1 MVVDGGD
8 WAPDNNPAQHED
20 LKFAFQI
27 QTTDLMSYDA
37 VAIGE
42 REFNFGYDKFV
53 ALTAKAKTSYISSN
67 LIDKKTGKPAFKT
80 SVVVRK
86 GGLKVGIFSV
96 MGPKFDLPADVGQ
109 RLSVDDPTAT
119 ATKMVDEL
127 RNKQGCDIVVALTHL
142 GRIEGEDLA
151 AQVPGMDVVI
161 LAHHPGFVAQGR
173 RVNNAVTVASGEQG
187 QNIGVTKLTLD
198 GKKVTDL
205 SSETLIL
212 MPEVGERADIAAL
225 AKTFQDNLNSTL
237 QKEQQQQQ
245 LTPLKNTPGGDQ
257 FVGSEACGACHA
269 AQYQQWLTTQHAHAF
284 ATLQRVQKDA
294 TPECV
299 QCHVVGYQRPSGY
312 VNASATTKLQNVGCE
327 ACHGFGTQH
336 HMDAKTGG
344 KVAESVCMSCHK
356 PANDPGWS
364 YAAKLPRV
372 SH

>member
-8 WAPDNNPAQHED
+8 WAPDNNPQQLLD
-20 LKFAFQI
+20 MTYDFQF
-27 QTTDLMSYDA
+27 QTTDLMGYDA
-37 VAIGE
+37 VGIGE
-42 REFNFGYDKFV
+42 REFNFGYDRFV
-53 ALTAKAKTSYISSN
+53 ASVAKAKTPYISSN
-67 LIDKKTGKPAFKT
+67 LIDKKTGKPAFKPY
-80 SVVVRK
+80 VVVRK

-96 MGPKFDLPADVGQ
+96 MGPKIDLPTEVGS
-109 RLSVDDPTAT
+109 RLTVDDPTAT

-127 RNKQGCDIVVALTHL
+127 RKNQGCDVVVALTHL

-151 AQVPGMDVVI
+151 AQVPGIDVVV

-212 MPEVGERADIAAL
+212 MPEVGERPDIAKL
-225 AKTFQDNLNSTL
+225 AKDFDDQRNAKL
-237 QKEQQQQQ
+237 QKVQQQQVINQ
-245 LTPLKNTPGGDQ
+245 QPKTPGADQ
-257 FVGSEACGACHA
+257 YVGSETCAGCHA
-269 AQYQQWLTTQHAHAF
+269 AQYQQWQTTQHAHAF

-299 QCHVVGYQRPSGY
+299 QCHVVGYSRPAGY
-312 VNASATTKLQNVGCE
+312 VNAQSTQKLQNVGCE
-327 ACHGFGTQH
+327 ACHGYGTRHDMMKQ
-336 HMDAKTGG
+336 AGG

-356 PANDPGWS
+356 AANDPGWN
-364 YAAKLPRV
+364 YAAKLPRI